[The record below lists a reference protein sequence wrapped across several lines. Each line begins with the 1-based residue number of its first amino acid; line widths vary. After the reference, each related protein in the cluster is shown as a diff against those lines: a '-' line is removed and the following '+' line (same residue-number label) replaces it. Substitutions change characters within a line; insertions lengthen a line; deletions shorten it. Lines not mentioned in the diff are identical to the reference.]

1 MHFFKGEK
9 GWDSTAYIFSALYFV
24 YNLFEYILQ
33 ITVTTSVYHRYFE
46 LFGSD
51 KH

>member
-1 MHFFKGEK
+1 MVKKVEIQLLTFFPE
-9 GWDSTAYIFSALYFV
+9 LYFGF
-24 YNLFEYILQ
+24 NLFEYILQ

-46 LFGSD
+46 LFDSD